1 VDNKLRELLAA
12 RNAKWDAA
20 EDKGEHVDTRDPEQV
35 ALMAAAAKRARRAT
49 RPQGGSAPKP
59 APPAARKPDPTP
71 HCTRGRGGHRQHT
84 HGSRVRFA
92 PCRGLTMLGA
102 MAVLASVAA
111 CPSIPYVPAP
121 PPGKDRR

>member
-49 RPQGGSAPKP
+49 RPQGGSGPKP
-59 APPAARKPDPTP
+59 QPKPVQRARMPCESEIVHLTDEAADLRGMFGAAGMLCTNTLTAPPR
-71 HCTRGRGGHRQHT
+71 
-84 HGSRVRFA
+84 
-92 PCRGLTMLGA
+92 
-102 MAVLASVAA
+102 
-111 CPSIPYVPAP
+111 PSP